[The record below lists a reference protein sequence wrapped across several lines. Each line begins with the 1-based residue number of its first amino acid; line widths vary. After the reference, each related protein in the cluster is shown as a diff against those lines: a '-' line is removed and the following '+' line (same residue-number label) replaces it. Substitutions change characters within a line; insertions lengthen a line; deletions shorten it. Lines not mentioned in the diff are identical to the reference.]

1 MMTKK
6 LNIKVFSDGA
16 VLETMLK
23 DLQTGLVT
31 GFTTNPSLMKKAGI
45 SSYIGFAKE
54 VLAKITDYPVS
65 FEVFADDLASVEKEA
80 EKIASLGD
88 NVYVKIPVTTSTG
101 ESTCPLI
108 QKLSAKGIKLN
119 VTAIFTIE
127 QTQAVVDHLTAGVPA
142 IVSVFAGRIADGVPA
157 IVSVFAGRI
166 ADTGVDPMPI
176 MEEALRICRQKE
188 GVELLWASP
197 RETYNI
203 YQADQLGVDI
213 ITCTTDLIAKL
224 PLQGKDLEDYS
235 LETVQMFLKDSTSLG
250 FKILEDAKH

>member
-6 LNIKVFSDGA
+6 LNVKVFSDGA

-65 FEVFADDLASVEKEA
+65 FEVFADDLASMEKEA

-142 IVSVFAGRIADGVPA
+142 IVSVFAGRIAD
-157 IVSVFAGRI
+157 
-166 ADTGVDPMPI
+166 TGVDSMPI

-224 PLQGKDLEDYS
+224 PLQGKDLKDYS

-250 FKILEDAKH
+250 FKILEDDNH

>member
-6 LNIKVFSDGA
+6 LNVKVFSDGA

-65 FEVFADDLASVEKEA
+65 FEVFVDDLASMEKEA

-142 IVSVFAGRIADGVPA
+142 IVSVFAGRIAD
-157 IVSVFAGRI
+157 
-166 ADTGVDPMPI
+166 TGVDPMPI

-188 GVELLWASP
+188 EVELLWASP

-235 LETVQMFLKDSTSLG
+235 LEAVQMFLKDSTSLG

>member
-1 MMTKK
+1 MTKK
-6 LNIKVFSDGA
+6 LNVKVFSDGA

-54 VLAKITDYPVS
+54 VLVKITDYPVS
-65 FEVFADDLASVEKEA
+65 FEVFADDLASMEKEA
-80 EKIASLGD
+80 EKIAGLGD

-142 IVSVFAGRIADGVPA
+142 IVSVFAGRIAD
-157 IVSVFAGRI
+157 
-166 ADTGVDPMPI
+166 TGVDPMPI

-188 GVELLWASP
+188 GGELLWASP

-250 FKILEDAKH
+250 FKILEDANH

>member
-65 FEVFADDLASVEKEA
+65 FEVFADDLASMEKEA

-142 IVSVFAGRIADGVPA
+142 IVSVFAGRIAD
-157 IVSVFAGRI
+157 
-166 ADTGVDPMPI
+166 TGVDPMPI

-224 PLQGKDLEDYS
+224 PLQEKDLEDYS

-250 FKILEDAKH
+250 FKILEDDNH

>member
-6 LNIKVFSDGA
+6 LNVKVFSDGA

-65 FEVFADDLASVEKEA
+65 FEVFADDLASMEKEA

-101 ESTCPLI
+101 ESTCSVI

-142 IVSVFAGRIADGVPA
+142 IVSVFAGRIAD
-157 IVSVFAGRI
+157 
-166 ADTGVDPMPI
+166 TGVDSMPI
-176 MEEALRICRQKE
+176 MEEALRICLQKE

-250 FKILEDAKH
+250 FKILEDDNH

>member
-6 LNIKVFSDGA
+6 LNVKVFSDGA

-45 SSYIGFAKE
+45 SSYIGFAKA

-65 FEVFADDLASVEKEA
+65 FEVFADDLASMEKEA

-127 QTQAVVDHLTAGVPA
+127 QTQAVVDHLTA
-142 IVSVFAGRIADGVPA
+142 GVPA

>member
-6 LNIKVFSDGA
+6 LNVKVFSDGA

-65 FEVFADDLASVEKEA
+65 FEVFADDLASMEKEA

-142 IVSVFAGRIADGVPA
+142 IVSVFA
-157 IVSVFAGRI
+157 SRI

-224 PLQGKDLEDYS
+224 PLQGKDLKDYS

-250 FKILEDAKH
+250 FKILEDANH

>member
-1 MMTKK
+1 MTKK
-6 LNIKVFSDGA
+6 LNVKVFSDGA

-31 GFTTNPSLMKKAGI
+31 GFTTNPSLMKKADI

-54 VLAKITDYPVS
+54 VLAQITDYPVS
-65 FEVFADDLASVEKEA
+65 FEVFADDLASMEKEA
-80 EKIASLGD
+80 EKIASLGN

-127 QTQAVVDHLTAGVPA
+127 QTQAVVDHLTA
-142 IVSVFAGRIADGVPA
+142 GVPA

-235 LETVQMFLKDSTSLG
+235 LETVQMFLKDSTSVG
-250 FKILEDAKH
+250 FKILEDDNH

>member
-1 MMTKK
+1 MTKK
-6 LNIKVFSDGA
+6 LNVKVFSDGA

-65 FEVFADDLASVEKEA
+65 FEVFADDLASMEKEA

-101 ESTCPLI
+101 ESTCPVI

-142 IVSVFAGRIADGVPA
+142 IVSVFAGRIAD
-157 IVSVFAGRI
+157 
-166 ADTGVDPMPI
+166 TGVDPMPI

-188 GVELLWASP
+188 EVELLWASP

-250 FKILEDAKH
+250 FKILEDDNP

>member
-1 MMTKK
+1 
-6 LNIKVFSDGA
+6 
-16 VLETMLK
+16 MLK

-54 VLAKITDYPVS
+54 VLAQITDYPVS
-65 FEVFADDLASVEKEA
+65 FEVFADDLASMEKEA

-101 ESTCPLI
+101 ESTFPLI

-127 QTQAVVDHLTAGVPA
+127 QTQAVVDHLTA
-142 IVSVFAGRIADGVPA
+142 RVPA

>member
-1 MMTKK
+1 MTKK
-6 LNIKVFSDGA
+6 LNVKVFSDGA

-65 FEVFADDLASVEKEA
+65 FEVFADDLASMEKEA
-80 EKIASLGD
+80 EKIAGLGD

-127 QTQAVVDHLTAGVPA
+127 QTQAVVDHLTA
-142 IVSVFAGRIADGVPA
+142 GVPA

-250 FKILEDAKH
+250 FKILEDDNQ

>member
-1 MMTKK
+1 MTKK
-6 LNIKVFSDGA
+6 LNVKVFSDGA

-31 GFTTNPSLMKKAGI
+31 GFTTHPSLMKKAGI

-65 FEVFADDLASVEKEA
+65 FEVFADDLASMEKEA

-101 ESTCPLI
+101 ESTCSVI

-142 IVSVFAGRIADGVPA
+142 IVSVFAGRIAD
-157 IVSVFAGRI
+157 
-166 ADTGVDPMPI
+166 TGVDPMPI
-176 MEEALRICRQKE
+176 MEEALRICLQKE

-250 FKILEDAKH
+250 FKILEDDNH

>member
-1 MMTKK
+1 MTKK
-6 LNIKVFSDGA
+6 LNVKVFSDGA

-31 GFTTNPSLMKKAGI
+31 GVTTNPSLMKKAGI

-65 FEVFADDLASVEKEA
+65 FEVFADDLASMEKEA

-127 QTQAVVDHLTAGVPA
+127 QTQAVVDYLTA
-142 IVSVFAGRIADGVPA
+142 GVPA

-166 ADTGVDPMPI
+166 ADTGVDPIPI

-203 YQADQLGVDI
+203 YQADWLGVDI
-213 ITCTTDLIAKL
+213 ITCTSDLIAKL

-250 FKILEDAKH
+250 FKILEDDNQ

>member
-1 MMTKK
+1 MTKK
-6 LNIKVFSDGA
+6 LNVKVFSDGA

-65 FEVFADDLASVEKEA
+65 FEVFADDLASMEKEA

-101 ESTCPLI
+101 ESTCPVI

-142 IVSVFAGRIADGVPA
+142 IVSVFAGRIAD
-157 IVSVFAGRI
+157 
-166 ADTGVDPMPI
+166 TGVDPMPI

-188 GVELLWASP
+188 EVELLWASP

-250 FKILEDAKH
+250 FKILEDDNH

>member
-6 LNIKVFSDGA
+6 LNVKVFSDGA

-65 FEVFADDLASVEKEA
+65 FEVFADDLASMEKEA
-80 EKIASLGD
+80 EKIAGLGD

-127 QTQAVVDHLTAGVPA
+127 QTQAVVDHLTA
-142 IVSVFAGRIADGVPA
+142 RVPA

-250 FKILEDAKH
+250 FKILEDANQ

>member
-6 LNIKVFSDGA
+6 LNVKVFSDGA

-65 FEVFADDLASVEKEA
+65 FEVFADDLASMEKEA

-101 ESTCPLI
+101 ESTCPVI

-127 QTQAVVDHLTAGVPA
+127 QTQAVVDHLTA
-142 IVSVFAGRIADGVPA
+142 GVPA

-250 FKILEDAKH
+250 FKILEDANH

>member
-6 LNIKVFSDGA
+6 LNVKVFSDGA

-65 FEVFADDLASVEKEA
+65 FEVFADDLASMEKEA

-127 QTQAVVDHLTAGVPA
+127 QTQAVVDHLTA
-142 IVSVFAGRIADGVPA
+142 GVPA

-250 FKILEDAKH
+250 F

>member
-1 MMTKK
+1 MTKK
-6 LNIKVFSDGA
+6 LNVKVFSDGA

-65 FEVFADDLASVEKEA
+65 FEVFADDLASMEKEA

-101 ESTCPLI
+101 KSTCPLI

-127 QTQAVVDHLTAGVPA
+127 QTQAVVDHLTA
-142 IVSVFAGRIADGVPA
+142 GVPA

-213 ITCTTDLIAKL
+213 ITCTSDLIAKL

-250 FKILEDAKH
+250 FKILEDDNQ

>member
-1 MMTKK
+1 MTKK
-6 LNIKVFSDGA
+6 LNVKVFSDGA

-65 FEVFADDLASVEKEA
+65 FEVFADDLASMEKEA

-101 ESTCPLI
+101 ESICPLI

-127 QTQAVVDHLTAGVPA
+127 QTQAVVDHLTA
-142 IVSVFAGRIADGVPA
+142 GVPA

-250 FKILEDAKH
+250 FKILEDDNH

>member
-1 MMTKK
+1 MTKK
-6 LNIKVFSDGA
+6 LNVKVFSDGA

-65 FEVFADDLASVEKEA
+65 FEVFANDLASMEKEA

-142 IVSVFAGRIADGVPA
+142 IVSVFAGRIAD
-157 IVSVFAGRI
+157 
-166 ADTGVDPMPI
+166 TGVDPMPI

-188 GVELLWASP
+188 EVELLWASP

-250 FKILEDAKH
+250 FKILEDDNP